1 MSRKITEYQ
10 LLAEAIQAFQEETG
24 LQLQVT
30 KQQVRVNNLE
40 VDAFIKAPFLQQEL
54 AVEVKRW
61 AQQSNMGALVDQ
73 IRRLPQKGVLVA
85 DYVNPSMG
93 EKLRAE
99 GVEYFDAAGNA
110 YINRPPVYIHI
121 TGNKYKEA
129 ASATPKATNRAFDAT
144 GLKVVFGFLCDPL
157 LVKASYRQIAE
168 HSGVALGT
176 VGWVLNG
183 LKDAG
188 FITERGRGK
197 SEGSAS
203 TKQRQLTNKRKLL
216 DRWVEAYPEKL
227 KPKLLVG
234 DFTAENTYWWENID
248 IGEYGAWWGGE
259 LAAAKY
265 THYLKPQNITV
276 YLPEQSGNKLL
287 ASARLKKANP
297 AEHRN
302 RVHVLRPFW
311 PVTLNRQN
319 NERPGLVHP
328 ILAYADLIATGD
340 SRNREAAI
348 EIYKQYI
355 ALGIEEHV

>member
-1 MSRKITEYQ
+1 MSLKITEHQ

-30 KQQVRVNNLE
+30 KEHIHINDCT
-40 VDAFIKAPFLQQEL
+40 VDAFLQFPGLKEEL
-54 AVEVKRW
+54 AVEVKKW
-61 AQQSNMGALVDQ
+61 AQQSNIGALVDQ
-73 IRRLPQKGVLVA
+73 IRRLPQKGLLVA
-85 DYVNPSMG
+85 DYVNPKMG

-121 TGNKYKEA
+121 TGNKYKETT
-129 ASATPKATNRAFDAT
+129 STTPKATNRAFDTT
-144 GLKVVFGFLCDPL
+144 GLKVVFGFLCDPS
-157 LVKASYRQIAE
+157 LVKATYRQIAE
-168 HSGVALGT
+168 HTGVALGT
-176 VGWVLNG
+176 VTWVLNG

-197 SEGSAS
+197 GRAN
-203 TKQRQLTNKRKLL
+203 TKQRQLANKRKLL

-234 DFTAENTYWWENID
+234 DFSAEDPYWWESID

-265 THYLKPQNITV
+265 TTYLKPQNITV

-287 ASARLKKANP
+287 ARARLKKANP

-302 RVHVLRPFW
+302 LVHVLRPFW
-311 PVTLNRQN
+311 PAALNRQN

-355 ALGIEEHV
+355 APGIEEYV